1 MKDQQDYIQDIAEIR
16 SMMERS
22 SKFLSLSGWAGII
35 AGMAASAGAAIA
47 HFVMDFRPDE
57 ILYPYPDLT
66 DLILLSLGVLILA
79 LAGAI
84 FDSSRKAGKRD
95 EKAWNPTSRKMLSA
109 MSVPLFAGGFLIVIL
124 ISRSLLGLIAPLTLL
139 FYGLSLFNAGFY
151 TVKEVRIM
159 GLIQMLLGLLNLTF
173 MEYGLLFWVLGF
185 GLVHI
190 LYGIFMH
197 LRYER

>member
-1 MKDQQDYIQDIAEIR
+1 MKEQQDYIQDIAEIR

-22 SKFLSLSGWAGII
+22 SKFLSLSGWAGLI
-35 AGMAASAGAAIA
+35 AGTSAITGAAIA
-47 HFVMDFRPDE
+47 HYVMEFRPDQ
-57 ILYPYPDLT
+57 ILYPYSNLT
-66 DLILLSLGVLILA
+66 NLILLALGLLIIA

-84 FDSSRKAGKRD
+84 FDSYRKAAKRG
-95 EKAWNPTSRKMLSA
+95 EQVWNPTSRKMLSS

-159 GLIQMLLGLLNLTF
+159 GLTQMVLGLLNLAF
-173 MEYGLLFWVLGF
+173 INFGLLFWALGF
-185 GLVHI
+185 GVVHI
-190 LYGIFMH
+190 LYGIYMH

>member
-35 AGMAASAGAAIA
+35 AGMAALAGAGIA
-47 HFVMDFRPDE
+47 HFAMEFRPDE

-66 DLILLSLGVLILA
+66 TLIWLSLGVLIIA
-79 LAGAI
+79 LVGAI
-84 FDSSRKAGKRD
+84 FDSYRKAGKRD
-95 EKAWNPTSRKMLSA
+95 EKAWNPTSRKMLSS

-159 GLIQMLLGLLNLTF
+159 GLFQMLLGLLNLTF
-173 MEYGLLFWVLGF
+173 IEFGLLFWALGF

>member
-35 AGMAASAGAAIA
+35 AGMAALAGAGIA
-47 HFVMDFRPDE
+47 HFAMEFRPDE

-66 DLILLSLGVLILA
+66 TLIWLSLGVLIIA
-79 LAGAI
+79 LVGAI
-84 FDSSRKAGKRD
+84 FDSYRKAGKRD
-95 EKAWNPTSRKMLSA
+95 EKAWNPTSRKMLSS

-173 MEYGLLFWVLGF
+173 IEFGLLFWALGF

>member
-35 AGMAASAGAAIA
+35 AGMAALAGAGIA
-47 HFVMDFRPDE
+47 HFAMEFRPDE

-66 DLILLSLGVLILA
+66 TLIWLSLGVLVIA
-79 LAGAI
+79 LVGAI
-84 FDSSRKAGKRD
+84 FDSYRKAGKRD
-95 EKAWNPTSRKMLSA
+95 EKAWNPTSRKMLSS

-159 GLIQMLLGLLNLTF
+159 GLFQMLLGLLNLTYIEF
-173 MEYGLLFWVLGF
+173 GLLFWALGF

>member
-35 AGMAASAGAAIA
+35 AGMAAIAGAAIA

-84 FDSSRKAGKRD
+84 FDSHRKAGKRD

-124 ISRSLLGLIAPLTLL
+124 ISRSLLGLITPLTLL

>member
-35 AGMAASAGAAIA
+35 AGMAALAGAGIA
-47 HFVMDFRPDE
+47 HFAMEFRPDE

-66 DLILLSLGVLILA
+66 TLIWLSLGVLVVA
-79 LAGAI
+79 LVGAI
-84 FDSSRKAGKRD
+84 FDSYRKAGKRD
-95 EKAWNPTSRKMLSA
+95 EKAWNPTSRKMLSS

-159 GLIQMLLGLLNLTF
+159 GLFQMLLGLLNLTYIEF
-173 MEYGLLFWVLGF
+173 GLLFWALGF

>member
-1 MKDQQDYIQDIAEIR
+1 MKNQQDYIQDIAEIR

-35 AGMAASAGAAIA
+35 AGTAAIAGAAIA
-47 HFVMDFRPDE
+47 HYRMDFRPDK

-66 DLILLSLGVLILA
+66 ELILLSLGILVIA
-79 LAGAI
+79 LSGAV
-84 FDSSRKAGKRD
+84 FDSYRKAGKRD
-95 EKAWNPTSRKMLSA
+95 ERAWNPISRKMLSG

-151 TVKEVRIM
+151 TVKEVRVM
-159 GLIQMLLGLLNLTF
+159 GLIQMSLGLLNLAF
-173 MEYGLLFWVLGF
+173 MSYGLLFWVLGF

-197 LRYER
+197 FRNEG